1 LPRPPSA
8 KKEGPHRAN
17 QEMSSSATSFHS
29 EANRTIDQEQQ
40 EKLKKLAK
48 PFGLTKS
55 KQPLPSQ
62 AIPSSLLEGLTKPE
76 DIDDMISELSSP

>member
-1 LPRPPSA
+1 
-8 KKEGPHRAN
+8 
-17 QEMSSSATSFHS
+17 MSSSATSFHS

-62 AIPSSLLEGLTKPE
+62 AIPNSLLDGLTKLE
-76 DIDDMISELSSP
+76 DIDDMISELSSPQIDFAEQRRFLE